1 MDFSSP
7 NPNQI
12 AGYDFPNAKEK
23 VKFEDEV
30 EIQNLFFQF
39 GIDYRSFFSIREKKS
54 KGYWIRIKQE
64 RI

>member
-7 NPNQI
+7 NPHQL

-39 GIDYRSFFSIREKKS
+39 GIDYRSFFLLEKKNQ
-54 KGYWIRIKQE
+54 KIKRILNQN
-64 RI
+64 